1 MIKIQNLAS
10 FIYILANAFDPKE
23 RIASNFSLEYHK
35 NKGNDHYVKRLKV
48 VTQIH
53 LVSTLG
59 NVKTNNNLEYLYIYS
74 YFNLRCRIKAS
85 RVRDKTERWYG

>member
-10 FIYILANAFDPKE
+10 FIYISANAFDPKE

-35 NKGNDHYVKRLKV
+35 NKGNDHYLKRLKV

-59 NVKTNNNLEYLYIYS
+59 NVKTTLWSIYIYIHRMI
-74 YFNLRCRIKAS
+74 LGHKGLRIKAH
-85 RVRDKTERWYG
+85 

>member
-1 MIKIQNLAS
+1 MIKIQNLVS

-35 NKGNDHYVKRLKV
+35 NKGNDHYLKRLKV

-59 NVKTNNNLEYLYIYS
+59 NVKTTLWSIYIYI
-74 YFNLRCRIKAS
+74 YTQNDIRA
-85 RVRDKTERWYG
+85 

>member
-35 NKGNDHYVKRLKV
+35 NKGNNLYLKRLKV

-53 LVSTLG
+53 LS
-59 NVKTNNNLEYLYIYS
+59 
-74 YFNLRCRIKAS
+74 AP
-85 RVRDKTERWYG
+85 

>member
-35 NKGNDHYVKRLKV
+35 NKGNDHYLKRLKV
-48 VTQIH
+48 VTQITCQH
-53 LVSTLG
+53 LRKCKDNT
-59 NVKTNNNLEYLYIYS
+59 LEYIYIY
-74 YFNLRCRIKAS
+74 
-85 RVRDKTERWYG
+85 TE

>member
-35 NKGNDHYVKRLKV
+35 DKGKDHYLKS
-48 VTQIH
+48 TQGCYTIH

-59 NVKTNNNLEYLYIYS
+59 NVKTTLWSIYIYTQ
-74 YFNLRCRIKAS
+74 NDV
-85 RVRDKTERWYG
+85 RV